1 MCSAEVLNTG
11 SRSSSLQA
19 INMMFAHGAGAPNNA
34 FDRVI
39 TRSVGD
45 EGTDGHLSVSGWTTT
60 GETEQRS
67 AGHAPYSCQY
77 GIGVDTRL
85 HGPPRG
91 ISAFFRN
98 DTTYETEH
106 KYKRKRFVR

>member
-1 MCSAEVLNTG
+1 MLVAAPAFADNYVNGCYRANGTCVQCG
-11 SRSSSLQA
+11 SIEHGLTQQQFASEA

-60 GETEQRS
+60 GET
-67 AGHAPYSCQY
+67 
-77 GIGVDTRL
+77 
-85 HGPPRG
+85 
-91 ISAFFRN
+91 
-98 DTTYETEH
+98 
-106 KYKRKRFVR
+106 